1 MNKIIRSIKVML
13 SFLFFG
19 SLYPFYKILFGTTH
33 VLSIKES
40 LLKIINEELSVC
52 RFGDGEYRLIIS
64 KGLVLQKS
72 NTQLS
77 EQLKEVFS
85 NQSEKLMICIV
96 DHTNFNEKKFEIKV
110 HHIRCY
116 VQMYNNYKQF
126 LVKNYKYGDANITRF
141 YMDMTNKNEAKILF
155 ELWKKV
161 WDNREIVIFE
171 GEKTR
176 FGLGNDLLNN
186 AKSVER
192 VLCPSNN
199 AYNYYNQ
206 IIDQTRQLSKNKL
219 FLFSLGATA
228 TLAASDLCKEG
239 YRVIAIGHLD
249 IEYEWFLS
257 NASKRTTIENKQFTE
272 VVNATPV
279 SDPSDEMYY
288 SQIIAR
294 IGV

>member
-1 MNKIIRSIKVML
+1 ML

-19 SLYPFYKILFGTTH
+19 GLYPIYKILFGTTH

-40 LLKIINEELSVC
+40 LLKVINEELSVS
-52 RFGDGEYRLIIS
+52 RFGDGEYRLIS
-64 KGLVLQKS
+64 NKGLVLQKS
-72 NTQLS
+72 NIELS
-77 EQLKEVFS
+77 ERLKEVFS
-85 NQSEKLMICIV
+85 NKSEKLMICIV
-96 DHTNFNEKKFEIKV
+96 DHTNFYEKKFEIKV

-116 VQMYNNYKQF
+116 VQMYKSYKH
-126 LVKNYKYGDANITRF
+126 LLMKNYKYGDANITRF
-141 YMDMTNKNEAKILF
+141 YMDMKNKAEAKILF

-161 WDNREIVIFE
+161 WDNKEVVIFE

-176 FGLGNDLLNN
+176 FGLGNDLLDNT
-186 AKSVER
+186 KSVER

-206 IIDQTRQLSKNKL
+206 IIEQVRQLSKNKL

-239 YRVIAIGHLD
+239 YRVIDIGHLD

-272 VVNATPV
+272 VINPTPV
-279 SDPSDEMYY
+279 SDPTDEMYY